1 MSVRAS
7 RTQLATLTRE
17 LMSRW
22 EQVKNHWQDEQS
34 REFEAKYLEPLQIQV
49 AATLTA
55 LDKLDQL
62 ITKVRSD
69 CE

>member
-7 RTQLATLTRE
+7 RSQLATLTRD
-17 LMSRW
+17 LMNHW
-22 EQVKNHWQDEQS
+22 EQTKSQWRDTPSQ
-34 REFEAKYLEPLQIQV
+34 EFAAKYLEPLQIQV

-55 LDKLDQL
+55 IEKLDQL